1 MKKALGGVGAKI
13 ASAGLVAAMLSLPM
27 QAAAD
32 RFWLRD
38 DGNNGIRFGTGRL
51 HSSIEVESRYDS
63 FAGWGQTAAVDG
75 PEKVGDLVLHVKPA
89 LRLDV
94 PSKTLRLGANAGLD
108 YVGYTGSVESWT
120 SRQSKLNANLGLNA
134 VLNPEGDYQFVVDER
149 FVRSDRTTNLELGV
163 LTISNRNDLGLAVDM
178 TPGGGAWVVRPSYT
192 NIIENFEP
200 RDGSGCQPGQLC
212 NPGDLSNVDAWNYME
227 HRAGL
232 DIGWKLSPRS
242 MLVLDTDF
250 SVRNYSEAVSERFDN
265 QSLRV
270 VAGFVGMVAP
280 RIEIKAKAG
289 YGAQFAS
296 DEALE
301 DEGFSGMIG
310 HAEASYLYSEKTKFS
325 LGYLHNFASSPTSSL
340 HYTNDRGYLAGQW
353 RLSREF
359 GARATLAYDTL
370 NFSNDRRDE
379 IFSLTLGP
387 EYQPNDMV
395 AMGVTYGFMDRTSN
409 THLPTYEYDRN
420 EFGAYVVVRY

>member
-1 MKKALGGVGAKI
+1 VKKVLGGVGAKLTSTGI
-13 ASAGLVAAMLSLPM
+13 AVALLSLPM
-27 QAAAD
+27 QASAD

-94 PSKTLRLGANAGLD
+94 PAKTLRLGADAGID

-120 SRQSKLNANLGLNA
+120 SKQSKLNANLGLNA
-134 VLNPEGDYQFVVDER
+134 VLNPEGDYQVEIDER

-163 LTISNRNDLGLAVDM
+163 LTISNRNDVGLAFDM

-192 NIIENFEP
+192 NTIETFEP
-200 RDGSGCQPGQLC
+200 RDGGSCEPGQLC
-212 NPGDLSNVDAWNYME
+212 SPANLDTVNAWNYME

-232 DIGWKLSPRS
+232 DLGWKLGSKS
-242 MLVLDTDF
+242 VLVLDTGF
-250 SVRNYSEAVSERFDN
+250 GVRNYSEAVSEKYDA

-270 VAGFVGMVAP
+270 VAGYVGMVAP
-280 RIEIKAKAG
+280 KIELKVKAG

-296 DEALE
+296 DAAFE
-301 DEGFSGMIG
+301 DKAFSGMLG
-310 HAEASYLYSEKTKFS
+310 QAEASYLYTEKTKVS
-325 LGYLHNFASSPTSSL
+325 LGYLHTFSPSPTTSL
-340 HYTNDRGYLAGQW
+340 HYTNDRGYLGGQW
-353 RLSREF
+353 AFSREF

-370 NFSNDRRDE
+370 NFSDDRRDE
-379 IFSLTLGP
+379 IFSLTFGP
-387 EYQPNDMV
+387 EYQPNDML

-409 THLPTYEYDRN
+409 TQLPHYEYDRN